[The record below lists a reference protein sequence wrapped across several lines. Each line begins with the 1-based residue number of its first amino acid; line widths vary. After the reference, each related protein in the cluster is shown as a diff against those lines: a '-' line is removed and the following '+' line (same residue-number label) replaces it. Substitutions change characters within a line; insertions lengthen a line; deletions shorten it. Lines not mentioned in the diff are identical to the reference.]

1 MRKLGFIAL
10 LLLAGLWACE
20 YEHLDLPKVDL
31 SLVEDNVSFSER
43 VVPIF
48 AEMRC
53 TGCHGGGTSPNL
65 KAGEAWDALVS
76 GDFVDTDSPEESKL
90 VVKIDEGHA
99 NSGDLS
105 VEQKTYILKWITEGA
120 KNN

>member
-10 LLLAGLWACE
+10 LLLAGLGACE
-20 YEHLDLPKVDL
+20 YEHLELPKVDL
-31 SLVEDNVSFSER
+31 SLVEDNVSFSEK
-43 VVPIF
+43 VAPIF
-48 AEMRC
+48 DEMSC
-53 TGCHGGGTSPNL
+53 TGCHSGGTDPNL
-65 KAGEAWDALVS
+65 KATEAWDALV
-76 GDFVDTDSPEESKL
+76 GGGFVDSDNPEESIL
-90 VVKIDEGHA
+90 VVKTNEGHA